1 MVNVEK
7 VLCEKFGNMVK
18 VSDEKVELFVSVDYG
33 PRILKAGIIGRT
45 NFMKQDTKESMVSQ
59 LGQSKFKDDLFKN
72 RGGHRFW
79 ISPEA
84 FPRTYYPDNEP
95 VEYKITETGVELIPP
110 CQVANELQLKIRIT
124 LDDKTHKYTIEHFVT
139 NEGYWPK
146 KLAIWP
152 ITVVAENGVELIPQN
167 TKNTHLLPNR
177 VFAMW
182 PYSKYTD
189 SRLTIGDSYIYLKQD
204 PSVKQSFKLGLFQE
218 FPWAAYFLGGDM
230 FVKEYT
236 SLEGKEY
243 PDFGCSYE
251 SYTNAEILEMETLSP
266 LHNLESQETVS
277 HTEVWSFYENVN
289 IPASEK
295 EADELAEKYN
305 LK

>member
-7 VLCEKFGNMVK
+7 VLCPNFGNMIK
-18 VSDEKVELFVSVDYG
+18 ISDDKVELFASLDYG

-45 NFMKQDTKESMVSQ
+45 NFMKQDIEGTLDSELGETK
-59 LGQSKFKDDLFKN
+59 FNDDVFRN

-95 VEYKITETGVELIPP
+95 IEYEIFQNGVILTPP
-110 CQVANELQLKIRIT
+110 CQVANELQLRIKIT
-124 LDDKTHKYTIEHFVT
+124 LDENTHKYTIEHFVT

-146 KLAIWP
+146 KLSIWP
-152 ITVVAENGVELIPQN
+152 ITVVANNGLELIPQN
-167 TKNTHLLPNR
+167 TKNTKLLPNR
-177 VFAMW
+177 LFAMW
-182 PYSKYTD
+182 PYSKYSD
-189 SRLTIGDSYIYLKQD
+189 SRLKIGDRYIYLKQD
-204 PSVKQSFKLGLFQE
+204 PSANEPFKLGLFQE
-218 FPWAAYFLGGDM
+218 FPWAAYFLEGDM

-236 SLEGKEY
+236 SYENSEY

-266 LHNLESQETVS
+266 LYNLDSKATVR

-289 IPASEK
+289 IPASDN
-295 EADELAEKYN
+295 EADELAEKYKLN
-305 LK
+305 